1 MSAPLLVQGD
11 ARALPLPDASVDL
24 IVTSPPYFGQR
35 DYRDAGGSL
44 AGQIGA
50 EPTPQA
56 YVDALLAVTRE
67 CMRVLKPAGSLFV
80 NLGDSYYSGR
90 CAPGRTTVDAKSPGR
105 TARRE
110 GASAL
115 DRPGLGIPPKSQLLL
130 PERYRI
136 GCVDELDLIAR
147 ATIVWAK
154 QNGLPESVTD
164 RVRCSHE
171 YVYHFTKSARYYS
184 AVDEIREPHN
194 PVSVARSTRRYDAGD
209 MFSTGS
215 ANTLN
220 PKQFCNPLGKLPGSV
235 WTIPSQPLNVPDHVA
250 HKRCCGR
257 RKRKGCEDGL
267 DHYAA
272 FPFALV
278 RPIILGW
285 SPREVCTACGEGR
298 RPVADRTKVPDRP
311 GRVQHRSVDAL
322 LGGHGADGRAGSR
335 FISTVRTTGYACACP
350 DTTAPATPGI
360 VLDPFGGTGSTGL
373 VAAMHGR
380 IGVSVDASW
389 DYTGGIARWR
399 VNDPHERARAAGLEP
414 EKVSVI
420 PRLAPGQGSLF
431 DGTG

>member
-1 MSAPLLVQGD
+1 MSTPLLVQGD

-50 EPTPQA
+50 EGTPREYIA
-56 YVDALLAVTRE
+56 SLLAVTRE

-80 NLGDSYYSGR
+80 NLGDKYAGSGGGGNGSSDGHTEQHDR
-90 CAPGRTTVDAKSPGR
+90 PPRPGHGLAAKS
-105 TARRE
+105 
-110 GASAL
+110 
-115 DRPGLGIPPKSQLLL
+115 QMLL

-136 GCVDELDLIAR
+136 GCVDELGLIAR
-147 ATIVWAK
+147 AVIIWKKA
-154 QNGLPESVTD
+154 NGLPESVTD
-164 RVRCSHE
+164 RVRCAHE
-171 YVYHFTKSARYYS
+171 NVYHFTKSGRYYS
-184 AVDEIREPHN
+184 ATDEIREPG
-194 PVSVARSTRRYDAGD
+194 SDYARLPPSRATPNGQRPRT
-209 MFSTGS
+209 MT
-215 ANTLN
+215 NT
-220 PKQFCNPLGKLPGSV
+220 CNPLGRAPGSV
-235 WTIPSQPLNVPDHVA
+235 WEIASQPLNVPDHVA
-250 HKRCCGR
+250 HKRCCGG

-285 SPREVCTACGEGR
+285 SPREVCIACGEGR

-335 FISTVRTTGYACACP
+335 FISTVSTTGYACACP